1 MPPLSEVMN
10 TQNTHHRVQHLRKI
24 PEKQIQ
30 TAIEQYLGILEKRK
44 LLVYIK
50 NNSGGLKTENGSFI
64 RFGKA
69 GSPDFLLFLTGGQ
82 TIHLEIKTPKGRL
95 SESQKRYQ
103 DQVEALGHQYM
114 VVRNVNDL
122 NKLLHN

>member
-1 MPPLSEVMN
+1 MSIKKKYH
-10 TQNTHHRVQHLRKI
+10 QVQHLRKI

-30 TAIEQYLGILEKRK
+30 TAIEQYLDILEKRK

-103 DQVEALGHQYM
+103 HKVEALGHQYM
-114 VVRNVNDL
+114 VACNVNDL
-122 NKLLHN
+122 NQLFVA

>member
-1 MPPLSEVMN
+1 MSIK
-10 TQNTHHRVQHLRKI
+10 NTHHPVQHLRKI

-30 TAIEQYLGILEKRK
+30 IAIEQYLGILEKRK

-103 DQVEALGHQYM
+103 DKVKALGHQYM
-114 VVRNVNDL
+114 VVCNVNDL